1 MVSKM
6 NLALLVGVNN
16 YQTPGNDLRGCV
28 NDVGNMRQLLTN
40 GRGFAVPGIKT
51 MINDAATKERILKE
65 LTHLVTNMK
74 QGDHGVFHFSG
85 HGSQVPSTSEPDGMD
100 EILCPYDFDSN
111 GTYITDDEIHAI
123 CDKLDPDAT
132 LDILLDSC
140 HSGDMLRE
148 GGAGIP
154 RFIPPPFP
162 LGESKKVRELLSG
175 HGFENVALW
184 SGCRSS
190 QTSADAFIKNQY
202 QGAFTWAFCQAI
214 GVGGHT
220 KRERIHNLI
229 AEELEAKGYEQS
241 PQLECSEEMKA
252 RGIFL

>member
-1 MVSKM
+1 
-6 NLALLVGVNN
+6 
-16 YQTPGNDLRGCV
+16 
-28 NDVGNMRQLLTN
+28 
-40 GRGFAVPGIKT
+40 VPGIKT
-51 MINDAATKERILKE
+51 MTNEAATKDRILKE

-85 HGSQVPSTSEPDGMD
+85 HGSQVPNPKEPDGMD
-100 EILCPYDFDSN
+100 EILCPYDFSWD
-111 GTYITDDEIHAI
+111 GTYITDNEIHAI
-123 CDKLDPDAT
+123 CEKLHPDAT

-162 LGESKKVRELLSG
+162 PWWNDFPKTSTGIPLVESKKVRGLLQD
-175 HGFENVALW
+175 HEFDNVALW

-202 QGAFTWAFCQAI
+202 QGAFTWAFCQAMARAAI
-214 GVGGHT
+214 RKG
-220 KRERIHNLI
+220 IHQLT
-229 AEELEAKGYEQS
+229 ASELDGKGYEQE
-241 PQLECSEEMKA
+241 PQLECSDEMKS
-252 RGIFL
+252 RGIFT